1 MNPYFEQAILHA
13 DPVQLIGM
21 IYQQAVSSVR
31 DAREHLR
38 NKCIQERS
46 DAIMRAYRA
55 LAELN
60 AALRP
65 ESSPEIAS
73 RLMGL
78 YSYMMRRLLDANAQQ
93 IDAPLEEVLSLLS
106 TLAEAWTGVAA
117 KLAAVEQSA
126 GTNEATELPAGRW
139 NTGISPNSGASGFA
153 ICA

>member
-13 DPVQLIGM
+13 EPVKLIGM
-21 IYQQAVSSVR
+21 IYQQAISSVR
-31 DAREHLR
+31 EAREHLR
-38 NKCIQERS
+38 EKRIQERS

-55 LAELN
+55 LTELN

-78 YSYMMRRLLDANAQQ
+78 YSYMMQRLLDANAQQ
-93 IDAPLEEVLSLLS
+93 ADAPLEEVLGLLS
-106 TLAEAWTGVAA
+106 TLAEGWASVAENLAPVEDTGG
-117 KLAAVEQSA
+117 KS
-126 GTNEATELPAGRW
+126 RW
-139 NTGISPNSGASGFA
+139 NGEISTAESPSGYA